1 MSHPASKLWHTFVL
15 QDQMDVLER
24 LHGPNGLPL
33 LKIRKSLKK
42 KLENEKQLASVQMEI
57 KISQTGVVDK
67 GMKIHYLNHLKN
79 PMKYTKFPQYPSL

>member
-1 MSHPASKLWHTFVL
+1 MSHSASKLWHTFVL
-15 QDQMDVLER
+15 QDQLDVLER

-57 KISQTGVVDK
+57 RMSQTGVLNQ
-67 GMKIHYLNHLKN
+67 ISTYL
-79 PMKYTKFPQYPSL
+79 